1 MTETS
6 IPHTYDLI
14 VFVIL
19 KISYLETLYK
29 DEPSDVNPT

>member
-1 MTETS
+1 M
-6 IPHTYDLI
+6 HVYDFI

-19 KISYLETLYK
+19 KVSYLEMLCK